1 MVGGSFYDLLLV
13 NHNASVDEIKLAFKR
28 RALQVHPDKG
38 GSKEE
43 FHLVYQALET
53 LADPEARKKYDK
65 SLTSSRDAARHG
77 MPRKRDRCHRR
88 HTKQA
93 EKSSTKSRSDGA
105 DRFAN
110 RNGPKAAKTSFDAQ
124 TRQSQL
130 LMKIRDLLKQLP
142 RASRIEVISK
152 QFSQEQR
159 LILEKWMVDTLP
171 PAQVADQP
179 VAEAVHVKQI
189 KKQKNQ
195 LSLCEGAPT
204 LPEGTVVL
212 ASSSKG
218 LDEKTSRMLGQR
230 KRRSRRTP
238 EYVSKSKL
246 SNSGCVYKLAADS
259 DNYRASIRF
268 DSLDIHTG
276 QCDLQTALEYLV
288 ILTSLKQKMLDRT
301 KAGSSFEDSLH
312 EALVLSASEQG
323 RDHTELGLRFSI
335 LQSLGGLIG
344 TGFQLQ
350 TPSLRNIKE
359 LVRLRNIL
367 LPFKRY
373 GWKWGRGSMFGWYSP
388 THLHD
393 AWKRFQSAVV
403 DAWESVGADGNKYVG
418 KLCAIWEANAHVRKR
433 HLRMWETWQMAM
445 QDKNKH
451 RPRRLRVRL
460 NFGPN
465 PKWEREHMAQHDRE
479 RHRRV
484 ARVRCG
490 AFDIDQK
497 LSLLRKLLLQ
507 WKRLLEA
514 EARLVDKEHRKLLRQ
529 KRKDRAER
537 LRLEGMKRKRLRE
550 EERLRKEVLRQRLR
564 MKSDYMMDHLSWI

>member
-53 LADPEARKKYDK
+53 LADPEARKKYDN
-65 SLTSSRDAARHG
+65 SLTASRDAARHG
-77 MPRKRDRCHRR
+77 TPHKRDRCHRR

-93 EKSSTKSRSDGA
+93 EKSSTKSRADGA
-105 DRFAN
+105 NCFAN
-110 RNGPKAAKTSFDAQ
+110 RKGSKAAKTSFEAQ
-124 TRQSQL
+124 TRQCQL

-142 RASRIEVISK
+142 RASRIEVIRK
-152 QFSQEQR
+152 EFSQKQR

-179 VAEAVHVKQI
+179 VAEVVRVKQI
-189 KKQKNQ
+189 KKQ
-195 LSLCEGAPT
+195 LSLCEGIPT
-204 LPEGTVVL
+204 LPAEGSVVL
-212 ASSSKG
+212 ASSSG
-218 LDEKTSRMLGQR
+218 LDEKTRMLGQR

-246 SNSGCVYKLAADS
+246 SSSGCVYRLATDS

-301 KAGSSFEDSLH
+301 KAGNSFEDSLH
-312 EALVLSASEQG
+312 EALVLSAAEQG
-323 RDHTELGLRFSI
+323 RDHTQLGLRFAI
-335 LQSLGGLIG
+335 LQSVGGLIG

-350 TPSLRNIKE
+350 TPSLQNIKD

-373 GWKWGRGSMFGWYSP
+373 GWKWGRGSIFGWYSP

-403 DAWESVGADGNKYVG
+403 DAWESVGADGNKYIG
-418 KLCAIWEANAHVRKR
+418 RLCAIWEANAHVRTR
-433 HLRMWETWQMAM
+433 HLRRWETWQMAL

-460 NFGPN
+460 NFGPK

-479 RHRRV
+479 RHRLV

-490 AFDIDQK
+490 GFDINQK
-497 LSLLRKLLLQ
+497 LSLLKKLLVQ
-507 WKRLLEA
+507 WKRLLES
-514 EARLVDKEHRKLLRQ
+514 EARLVDKEHRKLLQQ

-537 LRLEGMKRKRLRE
+537 LRLEVVQRKRLRE